1 MQLNPVLLPLCLCT
15 AVGAVWLYN
24 RVGQSIGGVVRKH
37 VLGYETPEEEEGG
50 QALQCCLGA
59 SLQITFQKLFMKY
72 SKLEPSI
79 QLSKKMFLFSLKI
92 IS

>member
-1 MQLNPVLLPLCLCT
+1 MQLYSVLLPLCLCT

-24 RVGQSIGGVVRKH
+24 RAGQSICGVVRKH

-72 SKLEPSI
+72 SRLEPSI
-79 QLSKKMFLFSLKI
+79 PISFPLKI